1 MSEIGLHRSL
11 AGFGAFL
18 SVGQGTGG
26 AGEHDNTTNGRQDK
40 SADLGRAHVVG
51 RVRFFGDWTNRA
63 YWRLRH
69 KVQGIQRTER
79 RHLPFG
85 GLLLP

>member
-11 AGFGAFL
+11 AGFRARL
-18 SVGQGTGG
+18 SVGQGVQG
-26 AGEHDNTTNGRQDK
+26 NTANRRQDK

-79 RHLPFG
+79 RHPPFG

>member
-1 MSEIGLHRSL
+1 MSEIGLPRSL

-18 SVGQGTGG
+18 RVGQGMQG
-26 AGEHDNTTNGRQDK
+26 NTTNGRQDK

-51 RVRFFGDWTNRA
+51 QVGFFGDWTNRA

-79 RHLPFG
+79 RHPPFG

>member
-1 MSEIGLHRSL
+1 MSEIGLHRNL
-11 AGFGAFL
+11 AGFGAGL
-18 SVGQGTGG
+18 SVGQGVQG
-26 AGEHDNTTNGRQDK
+26 NTTNGRQDK

-51 RVRFFGDWTNRA
+51 RVRFFWDWTNRA
-63 YWRLRH
+63 DWRLRH

-79 RHLPFG
+79 RHPPFG

>member
-1 MSEIGLHRSL
+1 MSEIGLDRSL
-11 AGFGAFL
+11 AGFRTRL
-18 SVGQGTGG
+18 SVGQGVQG
-26 AGEHDNTTNGRQDK
+26 NTTNGRQDK

-79 RHLPFG
+79 RHPPFG

>member
-1 MSEIGLHRSL
+1 MIEIRLHGSL
-11 AGFGAFL
+11 AGFRTRL
-18 SVGQGTGG
+18 SVGQGVQG
-26 AGEHDNTTNGRQDK
+26 NTTNGRQDK

-51 RVRFFGDWTNRA
+51 RVGFFGDWTNRA

-79 RHLPFG
+79 RHPPFG

>member
-1 MSEIGLHRSL
+1 MSAIGLPRSL
-11 AGFGAFL
+11 AGFGARL
-18 SVGQGTGG
+18 GVDQGVRG
-26 AGEHDNTTNGRQDK
+26 NTTNGRQDK

-69 KVQGIQRTER
+69 KVHGIQRTER